1 VFELESCAPWDVVS
15 MLDSRHDRAPLD
27 QSAAAKEDCL
37 ARTQQSWRS
46 GNHFLKENADFS
58 V

>member
-37 ARTQQSWRS
+37 LARTQQL
-46 GNHFLKENADFS
+46 GEAETTF
-58 V
+58 

>member
-1 VFELESCAPWDVVS
+1 

-37 ARTQQSWRS
+37 LARTQQLGEAETTFCRKT
-46 GNHFLKENADFS
+46 LDFS